1 MTRVVKRTPDLGL
14 TLRLQRVAEL
24 GGAVVALPDAGS
36 GAEPGAC
43 SVSGV
48 TWALG
53 LPYDQHFLDDVDTG
67 EPSILLPSVAY
78 RNRTLF
84 GIPLGDSPGGVVWQ
98 WSWSSAPERGET
110 VEQSGAVLVVTVPS
124 SDFVDDRYAR
134 YLSASAYCGDSLVG
148 TLNLRVFYDPF

>member
-53 LPYDQHFLDDVDTG
+53 LPYGFSSMDDFDPVL
-67 EPSILLPSVAY
+67 PSIQLPSAAY
-78 RNRTLF
+78 GNRTLF

-98 WSWSSAPERGET
+98 WSWSSAPAHGET

-124 SDFVDDRYAR
+124 SDSYFVFYER

-148 TLNLRVFYDPF
+148 TLNLRVFLQPV